1 MILSKSRLFKQS
13 VYKVKKY
20 PGLIT
25 ALLFSIIAFSQQP
38 QDVQRSAITEE
49 VDGKE
54 FYIHMVRPGQP
65 LQAIA
70 SAYNVTAEEIN
81 RENPGLK
88 GVVNA
93 GNLIRIP
100 KKITASPA
108 REQPQARTEQEHQF
122 PYAQEKQHTTHTVAP
137 QETFFG
143 IARQYNITIAALRAA
158 NPTIEALQP
167 GQVLIIPSS
176 AEAGQEKSSEPLS
189 SPAKPAAET
198 QTPQAQPKPGDLPE
212 TYTVPAG
219 ETLFSISRR
228 FGLTVE
234 ELLQLNPELI
244 DGLKAGQT
252 IRLKERDE
260 INQEYKIITEY
271 DTIVSYTYHRVRRGE
286 TLYGLGQ
293 RYEISIDDILK
304 YNPHALDGLQPRQV
318 LQIPVYEII
327 KRRVVREVTPVEP
340 VEVPVDTVD
349 IKPVP
354 VECYPLP
361 DPEKVYNIA
370 IMLPFFLDP
379 PMHVPDE
386 SDTLGVI
393 PKPNPNKPY
402 EFMQF
407 YYGAMLAI
415 DSLKRQGLNARVYVY
430 DVDNTQE
437 SVSRLLENP
446 ELLHMDLFIGPLF
459 AASFERVARYA
470 REHQINIVNPLSV
483 RSDFLIG
490 NPNVIKAQ
498 STTKDQIN
506 LISAYIRD
514 HFYDHNIIVVRQ
526 FSFSETETLEVLQNQ
541 LNTPG
546 LYDVIFIRDSLD
558 GIIRNLD
565 SNEPNV
571 VIGLSADRV
580 FALDLVRKLNDIR
593 SDFDITCFGM
603 NEWEDFAIDTDQS
616 VNIRLH
622 LPTYNF
628 IDYNSPQVKQFIKK
642 FRTQYETEPLPGRFA
657 FAAFDLTYYF
667 VSALM
672 QFGEAF
678 NECLPHYRYRGLQ
691 MPFEFEPKQWH
702 GLENTGL
709 CIYKIEGFNREE
721 VYPQW

>member
-1 MILSKSRLFKQS
+1 MIFVKSRSSKQS

-38 QDVQRSAITEE
+38 QAVQLSSITE
-49 VDGKE
+49 VIDGKE
-54 FYIHMVRPGQP
+54 FYIHMVRPGQT

-70 SAYNVTAEEIN
+70 AAYKASVEEIN

-88 GVVNA
+88 GVVSA

-100 KKITASPA
+100 KKAAVRQVDT
-108 REQPQARTEQEHQF
+108 QQQAWQEIDTRQQQL
-122 PYAQEKQHTTHTVAP
+122 PEKQRTTHTVAP

-143 IARQYNITIAALRAA
+143 IARQYSITIAALRAA

-176 AEAGQEKSSEPLS
+176 EGAGQENSSEPLS
-189 SPAKPAAET
+189 PPAKPAVET
-198 QTPQAQPKPGDLPE
+198 EKPQAQPKPGDLPE
-212 TYTVPAG
+212 TYTVLTG

-234 ELLQLNPELI
+234 ELLHLNPEVK

-260 INQEYKIITEY
+260 INQEYKIIKEY
-271 DTIVSYTYHRVRRGE
+271 DTIVNYIYHRVRRGE

-327 KRRVVREVTPVEP
+327 ERRVVREVTPVEP
-340 VEVPVDTVD
+340 VETPTDTVD
-349 IKPVP
+349 IQPVP
-354 VECYPLP
+354 IECHPLP

-379 PMHVPDE
+379 PMHIPDE
-386 SDTLGVI
+386 SDTLGII
-393 PKPNPNKPY
+393 PEPNPNKPY

-415 DSLKRQGLNARVYVY
+415 DSLKREGLNARVYVY

-437 SVSRLLENP
+437 SVTRFLENP
-446 ELLHMDLFIGPLF
+446 ELLYMDLFIGPLF
-459 AASFERVARYA
+459 AGSFERVARYA

-483 RSDFLIG
+483 RSDFLLG

-498 STTKDQIN
+498 STNKDQVN
-506 LISAYIRD
+506 LIAAYIRD
-514 HFYDHNIIVVRQ
+514 NFYDHNIIVVRQ

-541 LNTPG
+541 INTSD
-546 LYDVIFIRDSLD
+546 LHDVIFIRDSLD
-558 GIIRNLD
+558 GIIRHLD
-565 SNEPNV
+565 SLGPNI

-603 NEWEDFAIDTDQS
+603 NEWEDFAIDTDHS

-628 IDYNSPQVKQFIKK
+628 IDYNSPQVKQFIKA
-642 FRTQYETEPLPGRFA
+642 FRAQYATEPLPGRFA

-672 QFGEAF
+672 QFGDAF
-678 NECLPHYRYRGLQ
+678 NQCLPHYRYRGLQ

-709 CIYKIEGFNREE
+709 CIYKIDGFRKEE